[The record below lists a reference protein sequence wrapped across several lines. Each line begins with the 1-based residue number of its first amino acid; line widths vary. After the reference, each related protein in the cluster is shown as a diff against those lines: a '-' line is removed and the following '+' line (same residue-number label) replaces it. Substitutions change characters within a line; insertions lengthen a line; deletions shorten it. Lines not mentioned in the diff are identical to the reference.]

1 MMGIPTIKGLP
12 WYFAAEA
19 QNFDLVPGCCPWFGL
34 QEIHDVNLGGSKKN
48 GDFGGES
55 CGYSQ
60 IIAGDVAILMM
71 MMMMMMMMM
80 IQLVVEPTDPN
91 EKYYAGQMGSFS
103 F

>member
-55 CGYSQ
+55 WW
-60 IIAGDVAILMM
+60 L
-71 MMMMMMMMM
+71 
-80 IQLVVEPTDPN
+80 
-91 EKYYAGQMGSFS
+91 
-103 F
+103 